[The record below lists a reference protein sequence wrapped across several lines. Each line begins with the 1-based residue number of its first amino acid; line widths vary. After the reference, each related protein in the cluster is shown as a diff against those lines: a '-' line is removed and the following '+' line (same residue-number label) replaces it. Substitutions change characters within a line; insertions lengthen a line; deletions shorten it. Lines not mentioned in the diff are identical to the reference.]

1 MTLSDRSSVLATPG
15 AGAVPSPAD
24 HVLLC
29 LWVFSY
35 AALLQVFQMMRR
47 FEGVRGPSKTIA
59 HRM

>member
-1 MTLSDRSSVLATPG
+1 MTPSDRSSFLATPG

-24 HVLLC
+24 HLLHC

-35 AALLQVFQMMRR
+35 AALLQVFHLMRR

-59 HRM
+59 RGM